1 MSVEP
6 NQLMSIRLAIA
17 LFVLA
22 YLAYIA
28 FICGQR
34 STQPDDSPPVP
45 SLNQPILDA
54 DALAA

>member
-1 MSVEP
+1 MP
-6 NQLMSIRLAIA
+6 YRIATYIFLA
-17 LFVLA
+17 LFA
-22 YLAYIA
+22 AYIA

-34 STQPDDSPPVP
+34 SAQPDDSPPVP